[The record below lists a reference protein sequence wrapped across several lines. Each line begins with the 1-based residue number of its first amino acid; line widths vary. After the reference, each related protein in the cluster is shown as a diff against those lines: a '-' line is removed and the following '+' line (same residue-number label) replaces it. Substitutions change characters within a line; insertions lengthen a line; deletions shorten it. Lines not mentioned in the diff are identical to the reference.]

1 MNRMEQ
7 PGFPLCVISSRDHNA
22 FREDLLRAVHGESAF
37 PETCVTLAMYGQ
49 EQKHAAAAL
58 LEREIWAANAIIEAS
73 ARIWHQLPHP
83 TVVFARSG
91 GPLGSDQL
99 ELGRFTHLREL
110 VRPTEQELSLMES
123 QTLCWARV
131 TPSPERESGGSTGPL
146 ARSYAPISTE
156 VAVGLIGLDTIATQ
170 VETAVSEAG
179 RLLLAGTRAQD
190 ERRARLEH
198 IERKLG
204 WTQAAVD
211 RVEEPVGWRTRLLV
225 SLVGQ
230 DDRNWLAACAG
241 IQGLFVICLCF
252 MLEVPLLLLALIPV
266 LVSLLIWKAVGE

>member
-1 MNRMEQ
+1 
-7 PGFPLCVISSRDHNA
+7 
-22 FREDLLRAVHGESAF
+22 
-37 PETCVTLAMYGQ
+37 MYWQ
-49 EQKHAAAAL
+49 EQKHAAAEL
-58 LEREIWAANAIIEAS
+58 FEREIWAANAIIEAS
-73 ARIWHQLPHP
+73 ARIWDQLPHP

-91 GPLGSDQL
+91 GPLGQDQL

-110 VRPTEQELSLMES
+110 VLPTEQEQSLMES
-123 QTLCWARV
+123 EVLCWARV
-131 TPSPERESGGSTGPL
+131 APSPERESGGSTGPL
-146 ARSYAPISTE
+146 ARSYVPISTE

-190 ERRARLEH
+190 ERRVRLEH

-204 WTQAAVD
+204 WNQAAVD
-211 RVEEPVGWRTRLLV
+211 RVEEPVSWRTRLLV

-230 DDRNWLAACAG
+230 EDRNWLAACAG